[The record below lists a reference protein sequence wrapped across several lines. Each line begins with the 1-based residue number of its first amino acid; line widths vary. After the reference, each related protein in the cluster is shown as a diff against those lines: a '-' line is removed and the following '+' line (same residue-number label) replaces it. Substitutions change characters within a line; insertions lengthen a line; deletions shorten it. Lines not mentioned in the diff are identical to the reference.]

1 MCLQIDALDKC
12 KTNTDLVGYMPV
24 IFIDDKICKN
34 YYTDVIY
41 EYFKLYKVDELKTEQ
56 YRGHLWCT
64 NGFKIFNC
72 NLLELGTIIAH
83 NENMGIVNVIVP
95 KGTLYYL
102 NGLDVIVS
110 QMIILK

>member
-12 KTNTDLVGYMPV
+12 KTNIDLVGYMPV

-64 NGFKIFNC
+64 
-72 NLLELGTIIAH
+72 IAH

-95 KGTLYYL
+95 KGTLYYS